1 MSTPRKAGLGFIFVT
16 LMLDILGLGLVIP
29 ILPRLVLSMMEGQES
44 AAARYVGWL
53 TATYAA
59 MLFVFSPI
67 LGSLADKVGRRP
79 VLLIA
84 LLGSGLD
91 YLMMAWAPTL
101 PWFFLGRVISGI
113 SGASI
118 GTAAAYIADVSPP
131 EKRAQNF
138 GLIGMAFG
146 LGFVLGPA
154 LGGVLGTYH
163 IRLPF
168 IAAAVLILVNLAWGV
183 FVLPESLAP
192 EHRRAFSW
200 KRANPFGTLR
210 ALARY
215 PVVLALAGFAF
226 FVNMGQRG
234 MESVWVLYTEHRYNW
249 TVLQTSLSLTVV
261 GLAAAVVQGGL
272 VRRIIPALGERKS
285 VVLGSSL
292 AIVSFVGYG
301 LATQGWMVYA
311 ILCVGALGAIS
322 APAAQGL
329 ASKAVP
335 ANEQGVLQ
343 GGLSAINSLTMTLA
357 PVIATSVFG
366 AAISP
371 TAPVQLPGAPY
382 FVSAFFV
389 LVGLAIAVRAF
400 RALPEAPVVVP
411 KAEASSPAEVP
422 DAP

>member
-1 MSTPRKAGLGFIFVT
+1 MKEPRKAGLGFIFVT
-16 LMLDILGLGLVIP
+16 LMLDILGLGLVVP
-29 ILPRLVLSMMEGQES
+29 ILPRLVLSMTGSHES
-44 AAARYVGWL
+44 QAAHYVGWL
-53 TATYAA
+53 TAAYAA
-59 MLFVFSPI
+59 MLFIFSPI

-84 LLGSGLD
+84 LAGSGLD

-154 LGGVLGTYH
+154 LGGVLGSWNL
-163 IRLPF
+163 RAPF
-168 IAAAVLILVNLAWGV
+168 VAAAILILVNLAWGA
-183 FVLPESLAP
+183 FVLPESLSL
-192 EHRRAFSW
+192 EHRREFSW
-200 KRANPFGTLR
+200 KRANPLGTLF
-210 ALARY
+210 ALSRY
-215 PVVLALAGFAF
+215 PVVLSLLAYAF

-261 GLAAAVVQGGL
+261 GIAAAVVQGGL
-272 VRRIIPALGERKS
+272 VRRLIPALGERKS
-285 VVLGSSL
+285 IVLGSLL
-292 AIVSFVGYG
+292 AMVSFVGYG

-311 ILCVGALGAIS
+311 ILCVGALGAITG
-322 APAAQGL
+322 PAAQGL

-335 ANEQGVLQ
+335 PNEQGMLQ
-343 GGLSAINSLTMTLA
+343 GGLSAINSLTMVLA
-357 PVIATSVFG
+357 PLVATSVFG
-366 AAISP
+366 AAIAP
-371 TAPVQLPGAPY
+371 DAPVTLPGAPY
-382 FVSAFFV
+382 FVSAAFV
-389 LVGLAIAVRAF
+389 VVGLAIALRAF
-400 RALPEAPVVVP
+400 RALPEQPAAKKPEAAAPSTP
-411 KAEASSPAEVP
+411 
-422 DAP
+422 

>member
-1 MSTPRKAGLGFIFVT
+1 MKEPRKAGLGFIFVT
-16 LMLDILGLGLVIP
+16 LMLDILGIGLVVP
-29 ILPRLVLSMMEGQES
+29 ILPRLVLSMTGQES
-44 AAARYVGWL
+44 TAARDVGLL
-53 TATYAA
+53 TAAYAF
-59 MLFVFSPI
+59 MLFIFSPI

-84 LLGSGLD
+84 LAGSGLD

-154 LGGVLGTYH
+154 LGGLLGTVN

-168 IAAAVLILVNLAWGV
+168 IGAAVLILLNLAWGA
-183 FVLPESLAP
+183 FVLPESLAK
-192 EHRRAFSW
+192 ENRREFSW

-210 ALARY
+210 ALFRY
-215 PVVLALAGFAF
+215 PVVMALALYSF
-226 FVNMGQRG
+226 FVAMGQRG
-234 MESVWVLYTEHRYNW
+234 MESVWVLYTEHRYSW

-272 VRRIIPALGERKS
+272 VRRIVPAIGERKS
-285 VVLGSSL
+285 IVLGSSL

-301 LATQGWMVYA
+301 LATKGWMIYA
-311 ILCVGALGAIS
+311 ILCVGALAAIT
-322 APAAQGL
+322 APAAQAL

-335 ANEQGVLQ
+335 PNEQGMLQ
-343 GGLSAINSLTMTLA
+343 GGLSAINSLTMVLA
-357 PVIATSVFG
+357 PLIATNVFG
-366 AAISP
+366 AFIAKD
-371 TAPVQLPGAPY
+371 APVQLPGAPY

-389 LVGLAIAVRAF
+389 VVGLVIAVRAF
-400 RALPEAPVVVP
+400 RALPEQPAAPKP
-411 KAEASSPAEVP
+411 DAAP
-422 DAP
+422 DAPGAP

>member
-1 MSTPRKAGLGFIFVT
+1 MKEPRKAGLGFIFVT
-16 LMLDILGLGLVIP
+16 LMLDILGLGLVVP
-29 ILPRLVLSMMEGQES
+29 ILPRLVLSMTGSHES
-44 AAARYVGWL
+44 EAAHYVGWL
-53 TATYAA
+53 TAAYAA
-59 MLFVFSPI
+59 MLFIFSPI

-84 LLGSGLD
+84 LAGSGLD

-154 LGGVLGTYH
+154 LGGVLGTWH
-163 IRLPF
+163 IRAPF
-168 IAAAVLILVNLAWGV
+168 IAAAILILLNLAWGA
-183 FVLPESLAP
+183 FVLPESLSK
-192 EHRRAFSW
+192 EHRREFSW
-200 KRANPFGTLR
+200 KRANPFGTLL
-210 ALARY
+210 ALSRY
-215 PVVLALAGFAF
+215 PVVLALLAYAF

-261 GLAAAVVQGGL
+261 GIAAAAVQGGL

-285 VVLGSSL
+285 IVLGSLL
-292 AIVSFVGYG
+292 AMVSFVGYG
-301 LATQGWMVYA
+301 LATQGWMIYA
-311 ILCVGALGAIS
+311 ILCVGALSAITG
-322 APAAQGL
+322 PAAQGL

-335 ANEQGVLQ
+335 PNEQGMLQ
-343 GGLSAINSLTMTLA
+343 GGLSAINSLTMVLA
-357 PVIATSVFG
+357 PLVATSVFG
-366 AAISP
+366 AAI
-371 TAPVQLPGAPY
+371 APDAAVKLPGAPY
-382 FVSAFFV
+382 FVSAAFV
-389 LVGLAIAVRAF
+389 VVGLAIALRAF
-400 RALPEAPVVVP
+400 RTLPEPPAAKKPEAAAP
-411 KAEASSPAEVP
+411 S
-422 DAP
+422 AP